1 MQRALCWSVIL
12 VVGTFGA
19 RPAAFAQAA
28 SIPLSLEITA
38 SRTEVA
44 VGETAQLFV
53 KLKSYKGDTLP
64 ASEPVTVSLHSELS
78 GDASITLRP
87 GQTSADATVRFPR
100 AGVATIV
107 ATAPKLTSGSVA
119 VVVKAA
125 PMPAV
130 SLELPAPPMAAGRP
144 TSPPSEPALS
154 GGTSHRGRPA
164 SPAADLGATL
174 AVDVLP
180 QHVHPANAL
189 WRAIVLVTA
198 INETRQPIAV
208 AADTPVHLATDIGLV
223 TPTFSQIN
231 AGKARTG
238 EIVVTTDRAGSGTL
252 WAWTDAGQ
260 LTAAT
265 VEYHDAVPTQL
276 LVKAMPSRVVNDGR
290 TAVRVTVFLQDE
302 TAATASADHDVM
314 VNLTSSVGSPTPS
327 EVLIPKGRFFGE
339 AVVTSPVSGKAEIT
353 ATSARLKPGSALT
366 EFVFPLLLVVLAATG
381 GLIGSVVRSGRQLLT
396 GAWWWHIAGSVGL
409 GMVLGLVFYALAMFG
424 IIASI
429 PKLSIPFA
437 QLPTTNDLGAL
448 LLGFFG
454 GYYARSWLP
463 DPSDGLHLAR
473 RPAARKPRPRA
484 AN

>member
-1 MQRALCWSVIL
+1 VIL
-12 VVGTFGA
+12 VAGA
-19 RPAAFAQAA
+19 LGVRPAAFAQAA

-44 VGETAQLFV
+44 VGETAQLVV
-53 KLKSYKGDTLP
+53 KLKSYKGDILA

-78 GDASITLRP
+78 GDASVTLHP
-87 GQTSADATVRFPR
+87 GQNSAGATIRFPR

-107 ATAPKLTSGSVA
+107 ATAPKLTSSSVA

-125 PMPAV
+125 PMPAAV
-130 SLELPAPPMAAGRP
+130 EAPSTPVAGAGGRP
-144 TSPPSEPALS
+144 PSPATGPAAS
-154 GGTSHRGRPA
+154 GAGSHRA
-164 SPAADLGATL
+164 PAADLGATL

-189 WRAIVLVTA
+189 WRAVVLVTA

-208 AADTPVHLATDIGLV
+208 RADTDVHLATDIGLV
-223 TPTFSQIN
+223 TPAFSQIN

-238 EIVVTTDRAGSGTL
+238 EIVVTADRAGSGTL
-252 WAWTDAGQ
+252 WAWTDQGQ
-260 LTAAT
+260 LTAAS

-276 LVKAMPSRVVNDGR
+276 LVKALPSRAVNDGR

-302 TAATASADHDVM
+302 AAATASADHDVM
-314 VNLTSSVGSPTPS
+314 VNLTSSVGSPSPT

-339 AVVTSPVSGKAEIT
+339 AIVTSPVSGKAEIT

-396 GAWWWHIAGSVGL
+396 GAWWWHVAGSVGL
-409 GMVLGLVFYALAMFG
+409 GIVLGLVFYALAMFG

-429 PKLSIPFA
+429 PKLSIPLA

-454 GYYARSWLP
+454 GYYARAWLP
-463 DPSDGLHLAR
+463 EPGDDLHFR
-473 RPAARKPRPRA
+473 RRSAARKPRPRA
-484 AN
+484 AG